1 MADYPQDLKYTKDH
15 EWSRIQGKKAVIGI
29 TEFARD
35 QLGDVVYLELPEVG
49 AEVKRG
55 QPFGVVE
62 STKAVSELFA
72 PLTGKVTK
80 VNQELVDAPEGI
92 NDSPHEKGWMIEIE
106 ISQPDE
112 IPQLLTAAQYQE
124 ILAAGER

>member
-1 MADYPQDLKYTKDH
+1 MADYPENLKYTKEH
-15 EWSRIQGKKAVIGI
+15 EWSRINGKNAVIGI
-29 TEFARD
+29 TEFAKD

-80 VNQELVDAPEGI
+80 VNQELVDAPEGV

-106 ISQPDE
+106 MSLPDE
-112 IPQLLTAAQYQE
+112 ISQLLSAAQYQE
-124 ILAAGER
+124 LLAAEER

>member
-1 MADYPQDLKYTKDH
+1 MANYPENLRYTKEH
-15 EWSRIQGKKAVIGI
+15 EWTRLSGNNATVGMTAYAK
-29 TEFARD
+29 D

-49 AEVKRG
+49 ATVTRG

-80 VNQELVDAPEGI
+80 VNQALVDAPEGV
-92 NDSPHEKGWMIEIE
+92 NDDPHEKGWMVEIE
-106 ISQPDE
+106 M
-112 IPQLLTAAQYQE
+112 TAAQETSELLSAAQYKDLVSQE
-124 ILAAGER
+124 EG

>member
-1 MADYPQDLKYTKDH
+1 MANYPETLRYTKDH
-15 EWSRIQGKKAVIGI
+15 EWARVAGNKATIGI
-29 TEFARD
+29 TLYAKD

-49 AEVKRG
+49 AEIKRG

-72 PLTGKVTK
+72 PLTGKVIK
-80 VNQELVDAPEGI
+80 VNQELVDAPEGV
-92 NDSPHEKGWMIEIE
+92 NESPHERGWMIEIE

-112 IPQLLTAAQYQE
+112 VPQLLSAVQYKE
-124 ILAAGER
+124 ILAAEER

>member
-1 MADYPQDLKYTKDH
+1 MGNYPDTLRYTKEH
-15 EWSRIQGKKAVIGI
+15 EWTRLSGNTATVGI
-29 TEFARD
+29 TSFAKD

-49 AEVKRG
+49 TAVTKG

-80 VNQELVDAPEGI
+80 VNKALVDAPEQI
-92 NDSPHEKGWMIEIE
+92 NDDPHEKGWMIEIE
-106 ISQPDE
+106 LSSPNE
-112 IPQLLTAAQYQE
+112 ATELLSAKQYE
-124 ILAAGER
+124 DLIANEH

>member
-1 MADYPQDLKYTKDH
+1 MAEYPENLKYTKEH
-15 EWSRIQGKKAVIGI
+15 EWSRIAGKTAVIGI
-29 TEFARD
+29 TIFAKD

-49 AEVKRG
+49 ASITRG

-80 VNQELVDAPEGI
+80 VNKALIDAPEQI
-92 NDSPHEKGWMIEIE
+92 NDDPHEKGWMIEIE
-106 ISQPDE
+106 LSAPNE
-112 IPQLLTAAQYQE
+112 TSELLSARQYE
-124 ILAAGER
+124 E